1 MGKQSS
7 AFRLVEKMS
16 DDKKTIERFTLLP
29 NRYYIILEK
38 VDEEQFTLSAYD
50 TTKVDN
56 PDAVPCAAAVTQ
68 EGLLEMLDTN
78 FDHVVGLGVARIE
91 MRKGLERDIEI
102 KGKIVKDNVV
112 KVDFG
117 DKQ

>member
-1 MGKQSS
+1 MGKQKST
-7 AFRLVEKMS
+7 FRLVKKMS

-50 TTKVDN
+50 TTKIE
-56 PDAVPCAAAVTQ
+56 DASNIPCAAAVAP
-68 EGLLEMLDTN
+68 EGLLQMLDTQ

-91 MRKGLERDIEI
+91 TKKGLERQGEV
-102 KGKIVKDNVV
+102 KGQILKDNVV

>member
-16 DDKKTIERFTLLP
+16 DDKKTIERFTMLP

-56 PDAVPCAAAVTQ
+56 PDAVPCAASVVQ
-68 EGLLEMLDTN
+68 EGLLEILDTQ
-78 FDHVVGLGVARIE
+78 FDHVVGMGVARIE
-91 MRKGLERDIEI
+91 MRKGLEREI
-102 KGKIVKDNVV
+102 KTTGKILKDNVI

-117 DKQ
+117 EKQ

>member
-1 MGKQSS
+1 MGKQNS

-38 VDEEQFTLSAYD
+38 VDEELFTLSAYD
-50 TTKVDN
+50 TNKVDN
-56 PDAVPCAAAVTQ
+56 PDAEPCAAAVAQ
-68 EGLLEMLDTN
+68 EGLLEMLDTQ

-91 MRKGLERDIEI
+91 TKKGLERQGEV
-102 KGKIVKDNVV
+102 KGQILKDNVV

>member
-1 MGKQSS
+1 MGKQES
-7 AFRLVEKMS
+7 AVRLVKKMS

-50 TTKVDN
+50 TTKVE
-56 PDAVPCAAAVTQ
+56 DANNIPCAAAVAQ
-68 EGLLEMLDTN
+68 EGLLEMLDTQ

-91 MRKGLERDIEI
+91 TKKGLERHGEV
-102 KGKIVKDNVV
+102 KGQILKDNVV